1 MAQYENGGRG
11 GSWRGRG
18 GFGAGHPGVR
28 PPPDFAS
35 MAPPDFLTDAE
46 RRVAQRY
53 QLARTQGVVEK
64 RLDLPAVPV
73 SSIPFDPALLFS
85 SPATPRLRELDVA
98 KQALNT
104 TKSKLDSKDIKVWSR
119 HTDETS
125 LLKDA
130 VFACRKDLHIEM
142 CTIAWL
148 KMFEMLCSFD
158 LVPKVD
164 QSRPGSSVFR
174 SVHVCE
180 APGAFICATN
190 HYVETQRPGMSWDWL
205 ANSLNPDFEG
215 NDLNAMLDEDKFIRQ
230 TAPHWFFGADNSG
243 DIMSPAN
250 VRSLWARARAR
261 FPEGVM
267 LVTGDGSINCQDN
280 PNEQEAITSPL
291 HFCEF
296 VAGVGLLARGG
307 AMVLKAFT
315 VFENDTV
322 ALIYLMAA
330 LFDRVSV
337 CKPPSSKPGN
347 SETYLIGCGFRG
359 VTEEQ
364 LEALAARI
372 GPKFPEGR
380 AVYPLERM
388 DRAVLGAIK
397 VAGLLFGDF
406 QRETIERNLAL
417 EHTHEWK
424 GKNRFLKSHIAWAY
438 MHRRLPLVSLPR
450 DRTIV
455 AKEGGVAFLNGV
467 GNNTGRTIGEGAKRA
482 RTEGSLEQRKLAKLE
497 GGGDGDGGGG
507 EGGGGGGGGGG
518 AGAGA
523 GDAAASARLDPARDA
538 KAIALMKSMGWTE
551 GAGLGRSGQ
560 GIAAPIEVEM
570 RSGALGLGFESR
582 GAAALPSAAAG
593 GKLAAAKVRK
603 VEDFASAPATSTLA
617 RHVATTAE
625 GIAGAARYEV
635 AAESDRARVV
645 RLSRFCD
652 DHAISRLL
660 GARTSLVEA
669 QGRRPGDLWICDAVA
684 PAADIVR
691 LLFAELDSACSLTQ
705 GLARDDRILEAAE
718 YWRGSAAAPS
728 DKGIVRTTDE
738 AAAPFGLVLDDAMD
752 PPVAANLH
760 PGDPDRQA
768 NLDLEWRCKDRL
780 LQRVSRALASLGPGG
795 SLVLRCPEL
804 HSRLSVGVAY
814 LLHACF
820 ARVAVRKPALSDP
833 SAPDRFLVCVGLEA
847 SPDLVAACRG
857 VIDNALTSVVTTGS
871 GESRLHPF
879 SLLSVD
885 FMNDDA
891 EFRAWMITT
900 NEILAER
907 EAQGIALVRSPPP
920 PEQRS
925 ARALLAKLLGEI
937 GAPAP
942 LATAQELGHDRGAQ
956 NDGASDRAPAG
967 ARGSLDKA
975 DQQ

>member
-1 MAQYENGGRG
+1 MA
-11 GSWRGRG
+11 
-18 GFGAGHPGVR
+18 
-28 PPPDFAS
+28 
-35 MAPPDFLTDAE
+35 
-46 RRVAQRY
+46 RRY
-53 QLARTQGVVEK
+53 GLPSTQSIIEK
-64 RLDLPAVPV
+64 RLDLPVVPAG
-73 SSIPFDPALLFS
+73 PGAFDPALLFS
-85 SPATPRLRELDVA
+85 SPVTPRIAELDAA

-104 TKSKLDSKDIKVWSR
+104 TKTKLDAKDIQVWSR

-130 VFACRKDLHIEM
+130 VFACRKDLQLEM

-148 KMFEMLCSFD
+148 KMYEMLCSFD

-164 QSRPGSSVFR
+164 QGRPGSAVFR

-190 HYVETQRPGMSWDWL
+190 HYVETQRPGMAWDWL

-230 TAPHWFFGADNSG
+230 TTPHWFFGADNSG
-243 DIMSPAN
+243 NIMSTAN
-250 VRSLWARARAR
+250 VRALWARARAR

-267 LVTGDGSINCQDN
+267 LVTGDGSINCQND

-347 SETYLIGCGFRG
+347 SETYFVGCGFRG

-372 GPKFPEGR
+372 GPKFPEGK
-380 AVYPLERM
+380 ALYPLERM
-388 DRAVLGAIK
+388 DRAVLDAIK

-438 MHRRLPLVSLPR
+438 VHRRLPLVSLPR

-482 RTEGSLEQRKLAKLE
+482 RTEGSLEQRKLARLE
-497 GGGDGDGGGG
+497 GGDDNDGDGGGG
-507 EGGGGGGGGGG
+507 GHV
-518 AGAGA
+518 
-523 GDAAASARLDPARDA
+523 AAAAAAAAAARPDPNPAHDA
-538 KAIALMKSMGWTE
+538 KALALMKSMGWKE
-551 GAGLGRSGQ
+551 GQSLGRTGQ
-560 GIAAPIEVEM
+560 GIAAPIEVEV
-570 RSGALGLGFESR
+570 RPGVLGLGFESR
-582 GAAALPSAAAG
+582 GAAALPSTAAA

-617 RHVATTAE
+617 RHVATTVE

-652 DHAISRLL
+652 DLAISRLL

-684 PAADIVR
+684 PAADLCR
-691 LLFAELDSACSLTQ
+691 LLFLELDRACSLTQ
-705 GLARDDRILEAAE
+705 GLARDDRIFEAAAF
-718 YWRGSAAAPS
+718 WRGSAAPG
-728 DKGIVRTTDE
+728 DDRRTTDA
-738 AAAPFGLVLDDAMD
+738 AAAPFALVLDDALG
-752 PPVAANLH
+752 PSATAA
-760 PGDPDRQA
+760 A
-768 NLDLEWRCKDRL
+768 ENLDLEWQCKDRL
-780 LQRVSRALASLGPGG
+780 LQSVSRALASIRPGG

-820 ARVAVRKPALSDP
+820 DHVAVRKPALSDP
-833 SAPDRFLVCVGLEA
+833 SAPDRFLVCRGLVA
-847 SPDLVAACRG
+847 SRDLVGACRG
-857 VIDNALTSVVTTGS
+857 VIDQALSS
-871 GESRLHPF
+871 GAAAGPDQAPVHAF
-879 SLLSVD
+879 SLLTVD
-885 FMNDDA
+885 FMNSDA

-907 EAQGIALVRSPPP
+907 EAQAIALVRSPPP
-920 PEQRS
+920 PEQRG
-925 ARALLAKLLGEI
+925 ARALLDALLRELATPTSTA
-937 GAPAP
+937 APATWGP
-942 LATAQELGHDRGAQ
+942 WTRQVSKREGTVYFFNSKTGESRWE
-956 NDGASDRAPAG
+956 APQ
-967 ARGSLDKA
+967 GSPW
-975 DQQ
+975 